1 MSMNVVILTGRLTAE
16 PEMKY
21 TQSGKSYAK
30 FSLAVNRRYNREE
43 TDFVNIVAWEKKAE
57 LVSQHLHKGSLVGI
71 TGSLRIRSY
80 EDDQGAKR
88 KITEVLLDNLE
99 FLESKKS
106 GGDEYNSFQQPAS
119 STDKVVKKAESNDD
133 DFPFN

>member
-80 EDDQGAKR
+80 EDDQGVKKR
-88 KITEVLLDNLE
+88 ITEVLLDNLE

-106 GGDEYNSFQQPAS
+106 GGDEYSSFQQPS
-119 STDKVVKKAESNDD
+119 STDKVEKKEKSNDD